1 MQITW
6 YSCQVAVDIKFSQAA
21 FNLVKSSSYPDI
33 PTFMK
38 EYYLDCPAAL
48 QRIEEGKPITV
59 KDDQGTRDCVAI
71 LHFLSIANMILI

>member
-1 MQITW
+1 M
-6 YSCQVAVDIKFSQAA
+6 FQAA
-21 FNLVKSSSYPDI
+21 FNLVKSSTYPDI

-59 KDDQGTRDCVAI
+59 QDNQGI
-71 LHFLSIANMILI
+71 